1 MIELKRIKLVLLAT
15 VALVSSTATQAMME
29 QDPAATPSLKHPS
42 DQQDGTTTK
51 KRRFR
56 LDTIRTLCSAGVQD
70 NDVRKKIANAVVN
83 RWGRGIDDHSLI
95 SRAQAIAQNV
105 DLLFL
110 GHDCIRFIVDSA
122 LALSPEEIQA
132 RAAAIRQNKAILMP
146 LGDRTVFGLWYFSI
160 VQRALGLSSQEI
172 NARVQTIRENGDILF
187 PEGIDITGRLTS
199 IGRVLAIDANA
210 YEIGSRAQAIRENG
224 EILFPEG
231 IEISDRLKSI
241 FCVLDLAVA
250 EINPRAQAIRE
261 YGAILFPEG
270 IGVKDRSHLTRKTL
284 KLPVDEIKSRMQAI
298 RDNQAILFPA
308 GIRVDDR
315 VRVMQQVLK
324 LRAAVIESRLQ
335 AIKENGDILFPRGIT
350 KNDYFKIIR
359 RVLRFNT
366 DKIRSHLQAIKENGA
381 ILFPHGIGVN
391 HHLSIVREALKLPAE
406 EIRKSYP
413 VEIDGEWELE
423 TSVEEEIQE
432 FELSRI
438 REFGVLPV
446 EEQGSK
452 SEGVEGGG
460 ITDDYQSHEDY
471 LIRPENL
478 PFKFNVS
485 FQGKSKQSGVPEGHE
500 FVQDPQQKAKT
511 KWGPLSI
518 LSTRKGRVAIT
529 GDGYVFYYQLA
540 STEMKP
546 LDQKSFVFEVDVR
559 SPTPGTYIQ
568 YWGFP
573 HSQKIM
579 SRPYER
585 LREWETL
592 RIEFMADGKDSKFFL
607 YPAIMPAMEIKGSK
621 PPKVEVRNVRLYK
634 GQ

>member
-56 LDTIRTLCSAGVQD
+56 LDTIRTLRSAGVQD

-187 PEGIDITGRLTS
+187 PEGI
-199 IGRVLAIDANA
+199 
-210 YEIGSRAQAIRENG
+210 
-224 EILFPEG
+224 
-231 IEISDRLKSI
+231 EISDRLKSI

-261 YGAILFPEG
+261 YGAILFPKG

-335 AIKENGDILFPRGIT
+335 AIKENGDILFPRGII

-585 LREWETL
+585 LREWKTL